1 MLASIRIFLSSLLIV
16 LFVTACATT
25 TDKLNSTTTSEPEVD
40 LTKSS
45 QTTNSPVQR
54 VVSLSPLVADII
66 YQLDS
71 TKLVGIPGSS
81 LLKKNSALDN
91 VTRVS
96 QGTTAPDLEKIVSLK
111 PDLVIGAEGFSNQT
125 TTKLEKL
132 GIATLLTKV
141 NTWESLEELTKN
153 LAQTIGADPKPLLKR
168 YQTFLPE
175 KNAQGNNFQ
184 GEGVSGLV
192 LVSTQPILSP
202 NKNSW
207 AGNLLTK
214 FKVKNVAADLQSKS
228 PIAGYVTL
236 SAEKILQQNPDTLFI
251 INSPSGQNETELL
264 KSFEKQ
270 SFWNKL
276 QATQN
281 NRVYIFDYHGLI
293 NPGSIDSIE
302 AACEKLKQA
311 VNSK

>member
-168 YQTFLPE
+168 DQNFLPE
-175 KNAQGNNFQ
+175 NNQGNKLQ
-184 GEGVSGLV
+184 EEKVSGLV

-207 AGNLLTK
+207 AGDLLTK
-214 FKVKNVAADLQSKS
+214 FQVKNVAADLQSKS

-270 SFWNKL
+270 SFWSKL

>member
-16 LFVTACATT
+16 LFVTGCTTT
-25 TDKLNSTTTSEPEVD
+25 TDKPNSTITSDPEVA

-96 QGTTAPDLEKIVSLK
+96 QGTTPPDLEKIVSLK

-175 KNAQGNNFQ
+175 NNQGNKLQ
-184 GEGVSGLV
+184 GEKVSGLV

-207 AGNLLTK
+207 AGDLLTK
-214 FKVKNVAADLQSKS
+214 FQVKNVAADLQSKS

-251 INSPSGQNETELL
+251 INPPSGQDETELL
-264 KSFEKQ
+264 KSFQKQ
-270 SFWNKL
+270 SFWSEL

-281 NRVYIFDYHGLI
+281 KRVYIFDYHGLI

>member
-16 LFVTACATT
+16 LFITGCATT
-25 TDKLNSTTTSEPEVD
+25 TDKSNSKITSAPEVA

-45 QTTNSPVQR
+45 QKTNSPVQR

-81 LLKKNSALDN
+81 LLRKNSAFDN
-91 VTRVS
+91 ITSVS
-96 QGTTAPDLEKIVSLK
+96 EGRTPPDLEKIVSLK
-111 PDLVIGAEGFSNQT
+111 PDLVIGSEGFSNQT

-153 LAQTIGADPKPLLKR
+153 LAQTIDADPKPLLKR

-175 KNAQGNNFQ
+175 NNQGNNFQ
-184 GEGVSGLV
+184 REGVSGLV

-207 AGNLLTK
+207 AGDLLTK
-214 FKVKNVAADLQSKS
+214 FQVKNAAADLQSKS

-251 INSPSGQNETELL
+251 INSPSGQDETELL

-270 SFWNKL
+270 SFWSKL

-281 NRVYIFDYHGLI
+281 KRVYIFDYHGLI

-311 VNSK
+311 VNLK